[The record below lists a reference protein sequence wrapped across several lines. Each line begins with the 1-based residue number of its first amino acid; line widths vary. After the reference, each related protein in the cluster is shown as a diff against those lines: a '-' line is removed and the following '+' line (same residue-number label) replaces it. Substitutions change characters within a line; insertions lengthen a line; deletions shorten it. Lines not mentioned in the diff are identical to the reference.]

1 MSSTHTVRNKVILG
15 QSMVENLKCPV
26 QEFDSVNI
34 FYRKMTES
42 KWYFEIN
49 LNAENRKGSKR
60 KSPNAI
66 RINNKDV
73 SYRVSN

>member
-1 MSSTHTVRNKVILG
+1 M
-15 QSMVENLKCPV
+15 ENLKCPV
-26 QEFDSVNI
+26 QEFDSVKM
-34 FYRKMTES
+34 FYKKMTES
-42 KWYFEIN
+42 KWHFEIN

-73 SYRVSN
+73 SY